1 MTSIDR
7 AASAIATILIRE
19 GIDYPQSK
27 AVHARAQAGDNAALL
42 AADLFSENRSIR
54 QITSAD
60 A

>member
-1 MTSIDR
+1 VTSIDR

-27 AVHARAQAGDNAALL
+27 AVHARAQTGDNAALL
-42 AADLFSENRSIR
+42 AADLFSENRSIK